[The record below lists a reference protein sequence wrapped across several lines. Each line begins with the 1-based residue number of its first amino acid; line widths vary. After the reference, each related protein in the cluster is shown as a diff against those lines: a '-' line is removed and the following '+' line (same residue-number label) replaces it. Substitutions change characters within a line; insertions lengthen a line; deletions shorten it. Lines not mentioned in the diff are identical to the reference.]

1 MRIALRFKLG
11 ARVIQLPSGSMPTIS
26 ECACC
31 EICRISV
38 LRYSSGIQ
46 SLVSILMSASMR
58 AWNSRSAGES
68 SSSERKRFAPV
79 STICAYMR
87 FSFVAAWAGANRL
100 KTIHFLHG
108 NGKFCITSAAPVTA
122 ARPDPRTE
130 RWIRRALATAPPK
143 AKSLVVTVWG
153 DSIAPHGGAVWLAG
167 LIRLLAPFGIN
178 ERLVRTSV
186 YRLAQEGWL
195 FARQDGRR
203 SLYRLTRQGQRR
215 FEHAYRR
222 IYAPPATDSWDGGW
236 HLVIVPPATIDES
249 SRRELRKELG
259 WDGFG
264 VLGPGL
270 FARPARTGDEVVL
283 NKTTRALGINRN
295 VAVVTS
301 RAPPRGTGSISMLT
315 GDCWDLKGVA
325 AAYRGFVARFR
336 GVAHA
341 LGHGADPTPQ
351 QCFVLRT
358 LLIHEF
364 RRVTLH
370 DPQLPV

>member
-1 MRIALRFKLG
+1 M
-11 ARVIQLPSGSMPTIS
+11 
-26 ECACC
+26 
-31 EICRISV
+31 
-38 LRYSSGIQ
+38 
-46 SLVSILMSASMR
+46 
-58 AWNSRSAGES
+58 
-68 SSSERKRFAPV
+68 
-79 STICAYMR
+79 
-87 FSFVAAWAGANRL
+87 
-100 KTIHFLHG
+100 
-108 NGKFCITSAAPVTA
+108 
-122 ARPDPRTE
+122 E
-130 RWIRRALATAPPK
+130 RWIGGALAAAPPK

-153 DSIAPHGGAVWLAG
+153 DSIAPHGGAVWLSALIG
-167 LIRLLAPFGIN
+167 LVAPFGIN

-195 FARQDGRR
+195 AARQDGRR
-203 SLYRLTRQGQRR
+203 SVYRLTRQGQRR

-222 IYAPPATDSWDGGW
+222 IYAPPATDPWDGVW

-270 FARPARTGDEVVL
+270 FARPARPGGEVEL
-283 NKTTRALGINRN
+283 NETTRALGIDRRI
-295 VAVVTS
+295 AVVAT
-301 RAPPRGTGSISMLT
+301 RALAHGAGSIAALT

-336 GVAHA
+336 GVSRA
-341 LGHGADPTPQ
+341 LGQGVDPTPQ

-370 DPQLPV
+370 DPQLPAELLPSNWPESAAYALCRDLYRLTHERAERHLTVMLEGSRGARSAAPYFYKRFGGLRA

>member
-1 MRIALRFKLG
+1 L
-11 ARVIQLPSGSMPTIS
+11 SD
-26 ECACC
+26 
-31 EICRISV
+31 
-38 LRYSSGIQ
+38 
-46 SLVSILMSASMR
+46 
-58 AWNSRSAGES
+58 
-68 SSSERKRFAPV
+68 
-79 STICAYMR
+79 
-87 FSFVAAWAGANRL
+87 
-100 KTIHFLHG
+100 
-108 NGKFCITSAAPVTA
+108 NGKFCITSAAAVTA
-122 ARPDPRTE
+122 ARADLRIE
-130 RWIRRALATAPPK
+130 RWIRRALAMAPPK

-153 DSIAPHGGAVWLAG
+153 DSIAPHGGEVWLSD

-186 YRLAQEGWL
+186 YRLVQEGWL
-195 FARQDGRR
+195 AARQDGRR

-270 FARPARTGDEVVL
+270 FARPARPGGEVEL
-283 NKTTRALGINRN
+283 SETTRALGISRH
-295 VAVVTS
+295 VAVVTA
-301 RAPPRGTGSISMLT
+301 RALPRGAASIAALT

-325 AAYRGFVARFR
+325 AAYRGFGAHFR
-336 GVAHA
+336 GVTHA
-341 LGHGADPTPQ
+341 LGQGADPTPQ

-370 DPQLPV
+370 DPQLPAQLLPSNWPEAAAYALCRDLYRLTHEHAERHLAVMLGNSRGPLRSAAPYFYERFGGLRVE

>member
-1 MRIALRFKLG
+1 M
-11 ARVIQLPSGSMPTIS
+11 
-26 ECACC
+26 
-31 EICRISV
+31 
-38 LRYSSGIQ
+38 
-46 SLVSILMSASMR
+46 
-58 AWNSRSAGES
+58 
-68 SSSERKRFAPV
+68 
-79 STICAYMR
+79 
-87 FSFVAAWAGANRL
+87 
-100 KTIHFLHG
+100 
-108 NGKFCITSAAPVTA
+108 TA
-122 ARPDPRTE
+122 ALPDPRIH
-130 RWIRRALATAPPK
+130 RWIRRALAAAPPK

-153 DSIAPHGGAVWLAG
+153 DSIAPHGGAVWLSS

-195 FARQDGRR
+195 SARQDGRR

-222 IYAPPATDSWDGGW
+222 IYAPSATDPWDGGW

-264 VLGPGL
+264 VLGPSL
-270 FARPARTGDEVVL
+270 FARPARPGNEAAL
-283 NKTTRALGINRN
+283 NETMRALGIGRR
-295 VAVVTS
+295 VAVVS
-301 RAPPRGTGSISMLT
+301 ARALPQDTQGAGSIASLT
-315 GDCWDLKGVA
+315 ADCWDLKSVA
-325 AAYRGFVARFR
+325 AAYRGFVARFQ
-336 GVAHA
+336 GVSRA
-341 LGHGADPTPQ
+341 LGQGADPTPQ

-370 DPQLPV
+370 DPQLPAELLPSNWPEAAAYALCRDLYRLTHQRAERHLAVMLENSRGALRSAAPYFYKRFGGLRVY

>member
-1 MRIALRFKLG
+1 MANSVSHLAAL
-11 ARVIQLPSGSMPTIS
+11 
-26 ECACC
+26 
-31 EICRISV
+31 
-38 LRYSSGIQ
+38 
-46 SLVSILMSASMR
+46 
-58 AWNSRSAGES
+58 
-68 SSSERKRFAPV
+68 
-79 STICAYMR
+79 
-87 FSFVAAWAGANRL
+87 
-100 KTIHFLHG
+100 
-108 NGKFCITSAAPVTA
+108 VTA
-122 ARPDPRTE
+122 ARPDPRMG
-130 RWIRRALATAPPK
+130 RWIGRALAAAPPK

-153 DSIAPHGGAVWLAG
+153 DSIAPHGGAVWLSA
-167 LIRLLAPFGIN
+167 LIALLAPFGIN

-195 FARQDGRR
+195 AARQDGRR

-222 IYAPPATDSWDGGW
+222 IYAPPATDSWDGSW

-249 SRRELRKELG
+249 SRRELRKELE

-270 FARPARTGDEVVL
+270 FARPARTGDDVEL
-283 NKTTRALGINRN
+283 SETTRALGIDRN
-295 VAVVTS
+295 VAAMTA
-301 RAPPRGTGSISMLT
+301 RALPRGAGSIAMLT
-315 GDCWDLKGVA
+315 GDCWDLKAVA

-336 GVAHA
+336 GVADA

-370 DPQLPV
+370 DPQLPAELLPSNWPESAAYALCRGLYRLTHERAEHHLAMMLETSRGALRSAPPYFYKRFGGL

>member
-1 MRIALRFKLG
+1 MG
-11 ARVIQLPSGSMPTIS
+11 
-26 ECACC
+26 
-31 EICRISV
+31 
-38 LRYSSGIQ
+38 
-46 SLVSILMSASMR
+46 
-58 AWNSRSAGES
+58 
-68 SSSERKRFAPV
+68 
-79 STICAYMR
+79 
-87 FSFVAAWAGANRL
+87 
-100 KTIHFLHG
+100 
-108 NGKFCITSAAPVTA
+108 
-122 ARPDPRTE
+122 
-130 RWIRRALATAPPK
+130 RWIGRALAAAPPK

-153 DSIAPHGGAVWLAG
+153 DSIAPHGGAVWLSA
-167 LIRLLAPFGIN
+167 LIALLAPFGIN

-195 FARQDGRR
+195 AARQDGRR
-203 SLYRLTRQGQRR
+203 SVYRLTRQGQRR

-222 IYAPPATDSWDGGW
+222 IYAPPATDPWDGAW
-236 HLVIVPPATIDES
+236 HLVIVPPATFDES

-270 FARPARTGDEVVL
+270 FARPARPGNEAEL
-283 NKTTRALGINRN
+283 NETIRALGIGRRI
-295 VAVVTS
+295 AVVTT
-301 RAPPRGTGSISMLT
+301 RTLAHGAASIASLT

-336 GVAHA
+336 GVARA
-341 LGHGADPTPQ
+341 LGQGADPTPQ

-370 DPQLPV
+370 DPQLPTELLPSDWPETAAYALCRDLYRRTHERAERHLAVMLEDSRGARRLAAPYFYERFGGLRT